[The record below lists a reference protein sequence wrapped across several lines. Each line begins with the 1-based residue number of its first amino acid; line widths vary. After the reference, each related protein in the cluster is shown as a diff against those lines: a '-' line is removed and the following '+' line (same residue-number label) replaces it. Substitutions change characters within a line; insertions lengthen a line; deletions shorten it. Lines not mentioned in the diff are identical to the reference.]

1 MVDDTDIAVD
11 VVDVEFVEFVFLP
24 LSPIV
29 NNDEEDAAALPLA
42 LVVAVALTLALTS
55 ALDLVF
61 DV

>member
-29 NNDEEDAAALPLA
+29 NNDKEDAAALPLA
-42 LVVAVALTLALTS
+42 LVVAVALA
-55 ALDLVF
+55 
-61 DV
+61 